1 MDNPWVIDNSHII
14 LRLLL
19 SMLLGGCIGFERERS
34 KHAAGLRTHIMVSLG
49 STLIMLLSIYGFADF
64 IKEANVRI
72 DPARLAT
79 AVITGVGFLGAGT
92 IIFTGKSITGLTTA
106 ASIWVVA
113 AIGLGIG
120 AGFYFPSI
128 AATVLVFLNLW
139 VFNKIELRYMR
150 GRQPH
155 LITLYGLSSH
165 GLLEQIST
173 YLEQEKVEIR
183 KIVIKEHENV
193 PFHEVHP
200 DRQSMEVSL
209 EVLARG
215 DFNPVRIAADLR
227 QWEDVAAVS
236 VE

>member
-1 MDNPWVIDNSHII
+1 MDNPWIIDDSHII

-19 SMLLGGCIGFERERS
+19 SMLLGGFIGIERERS

-113 AIGLGIG
+113 AIGLGVG

-193 PFHEVHP
+193 PFHEFHP

-209 EVLARG
+209 EVLAHHE
-215 DFNPVRIAADLR
+215 FNPVRIAADLR